1 LLRKLRRYAYLIS
14 RGKAIEY
21 QDVTISA
28 SFLSSEADY
37 IITRNK
43 RHHEAIPVLEN
54 KIFTP
59 EEFIERVLNEDAD
72 KLGPR
77 LDFRSN
83 KQQFELYM
91 VYHHLN

>member
-1 LLRKLRRYAYLIS
+1 VWVSLDGEVAEKIAQINAYLIS

-21 QDVTISA
+21 QDVAISA

-43 RHHEAIPVLEN
+43 RHHEAIPALEN

-59 EEFIERVLNEDAD
+59 EEFIERVLN
-72 KLGPR
+72 
-77 LDFRSN
+77 
-83 KQQFELYM
+83 
-91 VYHHLN
+91 